1 MHKLKLF
8 LLTATAVALC
18 ACGDDQTLTGDAA
31 AGGGGSGG
39 GGTGGGGG
47 GTTTSTVRIGN
58 GFGTSFQ
65 EGILQLG
72 VTSLAAGG
80 STGVTATF
88 VTNTGNLYTATDVDA
103 TFNSPCVAQGLATVT
118 TPVKT
123 STGIANSTY
132 VATGCSGPDVI
143 TATATVNGVTMAAN
157 GTVSVAAA
165 GVGSIQF
172 ISATP
177 PNIALQGTGGAGR
190 SENSTVIFRVVD
202 STGGPVANTNVSFA
216 LNSTVG
222 GIALL
227 PTTATTNSSG
237 QVQTVVTS
245 GTVATT
251 VRVTA
256 TVVGLS
262 IGTQSDQ
269 LTVTTG
275 IPDQDSTSLSIET
288 LNPET
293 WNRDGIVDKI
303 TIRLSDRFNNPVPNG
318 TAVTFNTEGGQI
330 VSQCV
335 TTGGACTVDWTSQNP
350 RPANGRVTILATAIG
365 EESFTD
371 VDGNGRYGNGDS
383 FVDIDE
389 PFRDDNEDAV
399 RQSSEPFYDFNTS
412 GTFDVADG
420 MFNGLLCDTANPAGD
435 CNPTAKTV
443 AVNDNA
449 VLVMSGCDVDLTP
462 FAPSLA
468 APGTYSATFRDMR
481 GQPLPLGTTITF
493 STTNGTIVGGNA
505 FTYPNTLSPQTYG
518 VTVNA
523 DTTPSSG
530 SMFIAVKCP
539 SNLTVNI
546 GPIAVTD

>member
-8 LLTATAVALC
+8 WLTAAAVALC
-18 ACGDDQTLTGDAA
+18 ACGDDETLTGGEG
-31 AGGGGSGG
+31 AGGGGGVGTG
-39 GGTGGGGG
+39 GGTGGGG
-47 GTTTSTVRIGN
+47 TTTNTVRIGS

-65 EGILQLG
+65 QGMLQLG

-80 STGVTATF
+80 STGVTATL
-88 VTNTGNLYTATDVDA
+88 VTSTGDLYTTSSVDV
-103 TFNSPCVAQGLATVT
+103 TFNSPCVGQGLATLT

-123 STGIANSTY
+123 TTGIASATY

-143 TATATVNGVTMAAN
+143 TATATVNGTTMTAN
-157 GTVSVAAA
+157 GTVTVAAA

-222 GIALL
+222 GIALS
-227 PTTATTNSSG
+227 PATATTNTSG

-293 WNRDGIVDKI
+293 WNRDGIVDKV

-318 TAVTFNTEGGQI
+318 TAVTFTAEGGQI

-335 TTGGACTVDWTSQNP
+335 TTGGACTVDWTSQSP
-350 RPANGRVTILATAIG
+350 RPTNGRVSILATAIG

-371 VDGNGRYGNGDS
+371 VDGNGRYGQPDS
-383 FVDIDE
+383 FDDIDE
-389 PFRDDNEDAV
+389 PFRDDNEDGT
-399 RQSSEPFYDFNTS
+399 RQSAEPFYDFNTS
-412 GTFDVADG
+412 GTFDLADG
-420 MFNGLLCDTANPAGD
+420 QFNGLLCDTVNPAGD
-435 CNPTAKTV
+435 CSPTAKTV
-443 AVNDNA
+443 AVNSNA
-449 VLVMSGCDVDLTP
+449 VLVMSGCDVDLAP
-462 FAPSLA
+462 FAASLA
-468 APGTYSATFRDMR
+468 APATYTAIFRDMR

-505 FTYPNTLSPQTYG
+505 FTYPNTLTAQTYG
-518 VTVNA
+518 VTVNKDA
-523 DTTPSSG
+523 TASSG
-530 SMFIAVKCP
+530 SMFIAIKCP

-546 GPIAVTD
+546 GPITVTD